1 MTRGLLLALAVLAAP
16 ARAGRLEEAQLQA
29 REAVAEALKA
39 APISGKAP
47 PAAAARA
54 LPFEPSVDAALRRQL
69 EADFDF
75 LGSLQGADATPL
87 HRQVYGP
94 LEGTAY
100 LRWFDARVHSIGSRV
115 CGPPAAVACV
125 APFLSEHTMWIAPT
139 YSTFNLPQIYRLLV
153 VLHEARH
160 TERAHAYYGHVN
172 CPENDLEG
180 RPLTGIFSGV
190 PLGGKPGCDRTALGA
205 YGAGLLF
212 IKNVGEHCANCTGK
226 VRMDA
231 GFYAD
236 DTLKRIVDRPA
247 YDALRAD
254 LYR

>member
-1 MTRGLLLALAVLAAP
+1 MSPGFLIALLLAASGAAEDFESAT
-16 ARAGRLEEAQLQA
+16 ARA
-29 REAVAEALKA
+29 REAASEAVKA
-39 APISGKAP
+39 APVSGRA
-47 PAAAARA
+47 PAARAARA
-54 LPFEPSVDAALRRQL
+54 LPFESSVDSALRRQL

-75 LGSLQGADATPL
+75 LSSLRGADATPL

-94 LEGTAY
+94 LEGPAY
-100 LRWFDARVHSIGSRV
+100 LRWFDARVRSIGSRV

-139 YSTFNLPQIYRLLV
+139 YSTYNLPQIYRLLV

-160 TERAHAYYGHVN
+160 TERAHGYHGHVN

-180 RPLTGIFSGV
+180 RPLVGIFSGV

-212 IKNVGEHCANCTGK
+212 IKNVGKHCANCTGK

-231 GFYAD
+231 DFYAD
-236 DTLKRIVDRPA
+236 DTLKRVVDRPA